1 MFETHFYQF
10 KNSFTEFK
18 VPSLPTQQRR
28 LLSDWSVQSGISLV
42 NPLKS
47 KRGKETARFV
57 THRWLFFLF
66 QASSLFNA
74 ASSFRTPC
82 HLNIQFFGLIQF
94 FNAFA
99 LIDLKWSPDHKL
111 LIDILTRNCLDDEN
125 FFCLVRKVICSRII
139 SKTFWVATQSN
150 AVK

>member
-1 MFETHFYQF
+1 MDNSIKVTLFNSLKSSF
-10 KNSFTEFK
+10 KE
-18 VPSLPTQQRR
+18 QRR

-57 THRWLFFLF
+57 NHRWLFFLF
-66 QASSLFNA
+66 QASSLFKA
-74 ASSFRTPC
+74 ASGFLTPC
-82 HLNIQFFGLIQF
+82 HLNIQFVGLIQF

-99 LIDLKWSPDHKL
+99 LIDLKRSPDHKL
-111 LIDILTRNCLDDEN
+111 LIDILTRNYLDDEN

-139 SKTFWVATQSN
+139 SKTF
-150 AVK
+150 